1 MPRGPVEHPSAEA
14 PSTGPAARPAGRYGE
29 RGSRR
34 ALVVGLVVLGAALLG
49 WLVWAAVSAATP
61 DTRSRLVSFRV
72 LDDRRVQV
80 RLTVIAESSSAVTC
94 TLLAQDATGEAVGIT
109 SVEIAAGRDDERE
122 VEAVVPTRSR
132 AVNASV
138 AGCRLG
144 TDD

>member
-1 MPRGPVEHPSAEA
+1 
-14 PSTGPAARPAGRYGE
+14 
-29 RGSRR
+29 
-34 ALVVGLVVLGAALLG
+34 
-49 WLVWAAVSAATP
+49 
-61 DTRSRLVSFRV
+61 
-72 LDDRRVQV
+72 
-80 RLTVIAESSSAVTC
+80 VTC